1 MTAGEAIRA
10 GLQGARRNAWMVAL
24 FYACNLVLA
33 AAVAAP
39 MYTAIRDHVGR
50 SGMGEELARGFSY
63 QWLQEFQIAYDGFLK
78 GFSIAVVYSGV
89 LFLLLNAVL
98 SAGAFEVFTRG
109 TGPATGVPGAP
120 GVGALGWGMHAFGR
134 GVGKFFVRFLKLA
147 AVASLLYFLCFF
159 VLEYGA
165 GRTLD
170 WMFRLSVGE
179 RWHWYLDWLR
189 WALLFFSVFVVSAVT
204 EYAKADLVRDEHAS
218 VLAALGHAAGFVLA
232 RFRRVMAIYL
242 GMGALTLAAILLYA
256 GFARYF
262 PQSSA
267 PTILVWLLVAQA
279 LLGLRW
285 YFRLASWAAAVEY
298 FGAQRRTLGD
308 DLRA

>member
-1 MTAGEAIRA
+1 MTSGQAIRA
-10 GLQGARRNAWMVAL
+10 GLRDARRNAWMVVL

-39 MYTAIRDHVGR
+39 MYTAIRDHLGR
-50 SGMGEELARGFSY
+50 SAMAEDMVRGFSY

-78 GFSIAVVYSGV
+78 GFSIAVVYAGA

-109 TGPATGVPGAP
+109 EGA
-120 GVGALGWGMHAFGR
+120 GMHAFGR
-134 GVGKFFVRFLKLA
+134 GVGKFFIRYLRLA
-147 AVASLLYFLCFF
+147 AVASVLYFLCFF
-159 VLEYGA
+159 VFEYGA
-165 GRTLD
+165 GRALD

-189 WALLFFSVFVVSAVT
+189 WALLFLSVFVVSAVT
-204 EYAKADLVRDEHAS
+204 EYAKADLVRDEHDS

-242 GMGALTLAAILLYA
+242 GLGALTLAAILLYA
-256 GFARYF
+256 VFARYF
-262 PQSSA
+262 PQSST
-267 PTILVWLLVAQA
+267 PTLLVWLLVAQA

-298 FGAQRRTLGD
+298 LGSG
-308 DLRA
+308 RPGHEACNPGN